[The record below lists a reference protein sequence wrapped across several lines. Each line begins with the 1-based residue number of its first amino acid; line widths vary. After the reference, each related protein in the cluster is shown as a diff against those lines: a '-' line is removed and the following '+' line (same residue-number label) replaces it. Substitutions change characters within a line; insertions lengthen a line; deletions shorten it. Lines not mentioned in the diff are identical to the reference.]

1 MKSNLLLPY
10 KNIDD
15 LIANISKIG
24 YLPEGVMACN
34 YVHKI
39 AIRESLKLPICSG
52 IYKILNKEMNAQ
64 IYIEQIM
71 NGEV

>member
-1 MKSNLLLPY
+1 
-10 KNIDD
+10 
-15 LIANISKIG
+15 
-24 YLPEGVMACN
+24 MACN

>member
-1 MKSNLLLPY
+1 MKNDLLKPY
-10 KNIDD
+10 RNIDE
-15 LIANISKIG
+15 LIANISQIG

-39 AIRESLKLPICSG
+39 AIREALKLPICSG
-52 IYKILNKEMNAQ
+52 IYKVLNKEVNAQ
-64 IYIEQIM
+64 NYIEQIM